1 MMTPRLP
8 IRMSFVGALAL
19 AACTGTT
26 AEDGTAEEAE
36 EIASAVELENGGLDM
51 NDEAP
56 MFGDPQAFDE
66 AALEA
71 DSAVDDPMASDAAV
85 TAALATPD
93 AAVYN
98 TAVVWGQMPP
108 DFRNRNGHEWDGT
121 ISINRGAMIVRRR
134 VGFEHRTDAVAER
147 SDPQS
152 VRFRSMT
159 LPLVDGLLL
168 TIADPDPG
176 SADPLTITYT
186 SDAGQVFSASLA
198 DLVDGPQ
205 SLEVDESG
213 NRILATAMREPADPC
228 AHGTLRG
235 RWHKVEDG
243 RGRLIGV
250 VSDAEGEPVGHV
262 RGVYGRRRSGE
273 QVFFGKYINR
283 DGRFQGIFG
292 GHYRDGNFSG
302 RWIVRASLEHGDL
315 AGMYRETIEGPETGG
330 LFIGRWAET
339 SCNMRLDR

>member
-1 MMTPRLP
+1 MTPRLP
-8 IRMSFVGALAL
+8 IRMTFVGALAL

-26 AEDGTAEEAE
+26 DDDGTAAEAD

-56 MFGDPQAFDE
+56 QFGVPEEFAE
-66 AALEA
+66 AAIEA
-71 DSAVDDPMASDAAV
+71 DSAVDDAMAADPATV
-85 TAALATPD
+85 DALAAPG

-121 ISINRGAMIVRRR
+121 ISINRGAMLVRRR
-134 VGFEHRTDAVAER
+134 LGFEHATDAVAPR
-147 SDPQS
+147 SDRLS
-152 VRFRSMT
+152 VSFRSMT
-159 LPLVDGLLL
+159 LPHLDGLLL
-168 TIADPDPG
+168 TIADPDPA
-176 SADPLTITYT
+176 SADPLTVTYT
-186 SDAGQVFSASLA
+186 STSGIVFSATMA
-198 DLVDGPQ
+198 ELVDGPQ
-205 SLEVDESG
+205 SLAVDG
-213 NRILATAMREPADPC
+213 DNRILATAMREPADPC
-228 AHGTLRG
+228 NHGTLRG
-235 RWHKVEDG
+235 RWHRVEDG

-292 GHYRDGNFSG
+292 GHYRDGNFAG
-302 RWIVRASLEHGDL
+302 RWIVRNTLEHGQL
-315 AGMYRETIEGPETGG
+315 AGMYRETIDGPETGG

-339 SCNMRLDR
+339 SCNLRLDR